1 MQVSISAQLRG
12 RRVRTKKGRMEPTGP
27 ESTKA
32 IGERLRWTRLAL
44 NFRTQVAI
52 CRKITNDPNFAQ
64 VWNNWE
70 KGRERIA
77 IDNALMLVQRFRLS
91 LDWIYL
97 GDDRLLAADLRDRIE
112 EISKSERN
120 SAKLTA

>member
-1 MQVSISAQLRG
+1 
-12 RRVRTKKGRMEPTGP
+12 MEPTGP

-44 NFRTQVAI
+44 KFKTQVAI
-52 CRKITNDPNFAQ
+52 CRKITSDPNFAQ

-77 IDNALMLVQRFRLS
+77 IDNALMLVQKFRLS

-112 EISKSERN
+112 EISKADRTR
-120 SAKLTA
+120 AKLTA